1 MNIDHLRNNL
11 PSKPFKKTRVLKAF
25 KTNIHY
31 KNLWAWI
38 VTNGDLSKKAD
49 EAQSID
55 NVLRDE
61 NGIEH
66 VLLRSDDDSFDLSTE
81 QPVISVWKEVGR
93 EIVWQGIYVNTNTGF
108 LSSPQIANH
117 YNMHGGGI
125 SLCINNLKHLTNKE
139 QN

>member
-11 PSKPFKKTRVLKAF
+11 PLKPFKKARVLKAF
-25 KTNIHY
+25 KTHINY

-38 VTNGDLSKKAD
+38 ITNGDIN
-49 EAQSID
+49 QSTEGASNIS

-66 VLLRSDDDSFDLSTE
+66 VLVRNDDDVRSLTTD
-81 QPVISVWKEVGR
+81 QPVISVWKEQGR
-93 EIVWQGIYVNTNTGF
+93 EIVWQGIHVNTNTGL

-125 SLCINNLKHLTNKE
+125 SLCINNLKHLANKE